1 MVWTLICN
9 TGLCVRPREDVNLI
23 ISTFGAFGSS
33 YSPTARIINHN
44 ISMEIHLKS
53 KLRVKNFMYRLKR
66 LRKKKMI
73 NLILNLESKS

>member
-1 MVWTLICN
+1 MCN
-9 TGLCVRPREDVNLI
+9 TRLCVQPRGDVNGI

-44 ISMEIHLKS
+44 VSVEIHLKS
-53 KLRVKNFMYRLKR
+53 KLRVKNFMHRLKR

-73 NLILNLESKS
+73 NLTLNLESKS